1 MWQPLQSLSR
11 NNTLRYTIMITTA
24 WTFMT
29 LMSLLTNFRHRRLTY
44 RGWIPYDYSSY
55 TKFCFTYG
63 QQLLST
69 FHGASINVAC
79 DTLLCGFLMHIC
91 CQIEILE
98 HRLKKHL
105 CNQFSLSYCIRH
117 HNRIFE
123 LVIKHTY

>member
-1 MWQPLQSLSR
+1 
-11 NNTLRYTIMITTA
+11 MIATV

-55 TKFCFTYG
+55 IKFCLTYG

-98 HRLKKHL
+98 YRLKKHL
-105 CNQFSLSYCIRH
+105 CNQFSLGYCIRH

-123 LVIKHTY
+123 LVIKHINQIHINDGKLYRDVPF